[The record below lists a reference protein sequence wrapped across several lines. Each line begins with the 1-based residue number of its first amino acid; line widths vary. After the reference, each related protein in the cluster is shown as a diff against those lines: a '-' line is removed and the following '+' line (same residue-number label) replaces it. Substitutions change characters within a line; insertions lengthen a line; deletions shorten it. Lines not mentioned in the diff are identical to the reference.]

1 VVTAGVDRM
10 AFVAPVHV
18 GQLVTFNA
26 SVNAAWRT
34 SMEVGVRVEAENP
47 VTGACVHSSSAYLV
61 YVALD
66 GKGVPRP
73 VPALEAQTPDERR
86 RQAEAK
92 LRRQARLARKR
103 AIQAARAAKGE

>member
-1 VVTAGVDRM
+1 MDEMSFMEPVRVGDVVTVKAMVND
-10 AFVAPVHV
+10 V
-18 GQLVTFNA
+18 GT
-26 SVNAAWRT
+26 T

-66 GKGVPRP
+66 ESGTPRP
-73 VPALEAQTPDERR
+73 VPPLEPMSPDERR

-92 LRRQARLARKR
+92 LRRRARLARKE
-103 AIQAARAAKGE
+103 AIRAARAAKGE